1 VSDVSAADLVPKAE
15 DEEEYEDEFQK
26 NCEKVS

>member
-1 VSDVSAADLVPKAE
+1 MSAIRSKFQKIK
-15 DEEEYEDEFQK
+15 DEEEYEDEDEFQK

>member
-1 VSDVSAADLVPKAE
+1 VSDVSAADLVPKVE
-15 DEEEYEDEFQK
+15 DEEYEDEFQK